1 MYISQLRTIL
11 SRLLIFIAA
20 LLSCSFVYV
29 NSLHAAE
36 TEYVAVEGYASIVD
50 SKKDIARENALSN
63 AFRRAVEQAVGVLVE
78 SETLVKNFQ
87 LVSDRIYSKSAGYI
101 KKYTITGEKVEGD
114 TFRIEIKALVSKVKI
129 EKDLDEIGLLIKKAG
144 KPRLMLLIS
153 EQNVISDKPSY
164 WWGDSSG
171 VNIGVAENTIT
182 EKLAGKG
189 FSFVDRQVV
198 VARAKGEL
206 KSVSATG
213 PDINNDTA
221 LKLASM
227 GEAEVVIIGQAV
239 AKAGTPLMGTTIRSC
254 QATISV
260 RALNADNGEPLASV
274 TASATAPHVDPV
286 TGGSEALKKASLE
299 ISDKLMSQIL
309 AKWKKRVSGIYMI
322 KLMVSG
328 LKFDR
333 VKEFMQFLKDQTDNI
348 EEIYDRS
355 YKDGVAKLD
364 MEVSGNTRDIA
375 EELSGKKFI
384 SGTIEVSSFTSNV
397 IEITVKSK

>member
-1 MYISQLRTIL
+1 MHKPQLAANH
-11 SRLLIFIAA
+11 LIKFFIPAA
-20 LLSCSFVYV
+20 LMLCSFT
-29 NSLHAAE
+29 HADLLYASKA
-36 TEYVAVEGYASIVD
+36 EYVAVEGYASIAD
-50 SKKDIARENALSN
+50 GRKDIARENALSN

-87 LVSDRIYSKSAGYI
+87 LVNDRIYSKSAGYI

-114 TFRIEIKALVSKVKI
+114 TFRIEIKALVARVRI

-164 WWGDSSG
+164 WWGDSGG
-171 VNIGVAENTIT
+171 VNIGVAENTLT
-182 EKLAGKG
+182 EKLSGKG
-189 FSFVDRQVV
+189 FSFVEKQVV
-198 VARAKGEL
+198 VARAKSEL
-206 KSVSATG
+206 KSMSSTG
-213 PDINNDTA
+213 PDMDNDMA
-221 LKLASM
+221 LRLASM

-260 RALNADNGEPLASV
+260 RALNADNGEPLASA
-274 TASATAPHVDPV
+274 TASAAAPHVDPV

-322 KLMVSG
+322 KLTVSG
-328 LKFDR
+328 LKFDTM
-333 VKEFMQFLKDQTDNI
+333 KEFKQFLKDHTDSI

-375 EELSGKKFI
+375 EELSGKKFR
-384 SGTIEVSSFTSNV
+384 GGMIEVKSFTSNV
-397 IEITVKSK
+397 IEITVK

>member
-1 MYISQLRTIL
+1 LTASHLIKFFIHAAVIIL
-11 SRLLIFIAA
+11 CIFIYADIA
-20 LLSCSFVYV
+20 
-29 NSLHAAE
+29 HAAKA
-36 TEYVAVEGYASIVD
+36 EYVDVEGYASIAGG
-50 SKKDIARENALSN
+50 SKSIARENALNN

-87 LVSDRIYSKSAGYI
+87 LVNDRIYSKSEGYI
-101 KKYTITGEKVEGD
+101 KKYTITREKVEGD
-114 TFRIEIKALVSKVKI
+114 EFKIAIKALVSRVKI
-129 EKDLDEIGLLIKKAG
+129 EKDLGEIGLLIKKAG

-164 WWGDSSG
+164 WWGGG
-171 VNIGVAENTIT
+171 VNIGIAENTIM

-198 VARAKGEL
+198 VARARSKL
-206 KSVSATG
+206 KSISSAG
-213 PDINNDTA
+213 PDINNDAA

-260 RALNADNGEPLASV
+260 RALNADNGELLASAA
-274 TASATAPHVDPV
+274 ASATAPHVDTV
-286 TGGSEALKKASLE
+286 TGGSEAMKKASLE

-309 AKWKKRVSGIYMI
+309 AKWEKRVSGIYMI
-322 KLMVSG
+322 KLTVSG

-333 VKEFMQFLKDQTDNI
+333 VKEFRQFLKDQIDSI

-355 YKDGVAKLD
+355 YKDGVADLD
-364 MEVSGNTRDIA
+364 IEISGSTGEIA
-375 EELSGKKFI
+375 EELSGKKFRGGI
-384 SGTIEVSSFTSNV
+384 IEVKSSTSNV
-397 IEITVKSK
+397 IEIIVK

>member
-1 MYISQLRTIL
+1 MKIKKPQLAINLLAGFFISAAAI
-11 SRLLIFIAA
+11 IFAKPD
-20 LLSCSFVYV
+20 L
-29 NSLHAAE
+29 LHAAKA
-36 TEYVAVEGYASIVD
+36 EYVVVEGYASIAEG
-50 SKKDIARENALSN
+50 KKDTARENALNN

-153 EQNVISDKPSY
+153 EQNVIGDKPSY
-164 WWGDSSG
+164 WWGGSG
-171 VNIGVAENTIT
+171 VSIGVAENTLM
-182 EKLAGKG
+182 EKLTGKG

-198 VARAKGEL
+198 VARAKAEL
-206 KSVSATG
+206 KSASSAG
-213 PDINNDTA
+213 PDMNNDMA

-333 VKEFMQFLKDQTDNI
+333 IKEFRQFLKDQTDNI

-364 MEVSGNTRDIA
+364 MEVSGSTRDIA
-375 EELSGKKFI
+375 EELSGKKFRG
-384 SGTIEVSSFTSNV
+384 GTIEVKSFTSNV
-397 IEITVKSK
+397 VEITIK